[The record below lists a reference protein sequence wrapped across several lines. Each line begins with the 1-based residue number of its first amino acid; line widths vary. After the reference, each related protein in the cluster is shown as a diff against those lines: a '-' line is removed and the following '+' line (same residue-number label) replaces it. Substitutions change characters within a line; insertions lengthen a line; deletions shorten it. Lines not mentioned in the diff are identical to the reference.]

1 MSEPASGSSQLIR
14 IPVVL
19 ALECSPSF
27 LARCR
32 RVAARARFLVRACEA
47 ASAWATAVRL
57 RPLAIV
63 LPSHLHARA
72 PQTFELLAEDAGA
85 RLVIVE
91 SEQLPPGELEGHI
104 THAIGEAA
112 RARGA

>member
-1 MSEPASGSSQLIR
+1 MSEPASGSSHLIR

-19 ALECSPSF
+19 ALDCSPSF
-27 LARCR
+27 LARLR

-63 LPSHLHARA
+63 LPSHLHDRA
-72 PQTFELLAEDAGA
+72 PQTFELLADDAGA

>member
-1 MSEPASGSSQLIR
+1 MIR

-19 ALECSPSF
+19 ALDCSPGF

-32 RVAARARFLVRACEA
+32 RVAARARFLVRSCDA
-47 ASAWATAVRL
+47 ASAWGTAVRL
-57 RPLAIV
+57 RPLAII
-63 LPSHLHARA
+63 LPSHLHDRA

-85 RLVIVE
+85 RLVVVE

-112 RARGA
+112 RARRA